1 MRIKP
6 VVLVAFALGFGV
18 TILTLQT
25 TASHAS
31 LRGQAPGASP
41 TGTVAAEAAP
51 HAGPFAIQ
59 RPPPAAP
66 AASDPPPPPPPP
78 PPPARRAPTS
88 STAEIATSTRTS
100 RWRAARRLS
109 SGTSTW
115 REGGRGGLD
124 APSQRPPSPA

>member
-41 TGTVAAEAAP
+41 TGTLAAEAAP

-78 PPPARRAPTS
+78 PPGAPPGASLDES
-88 STAEIATSTRTS
+88 SESRGRVMSTT
-100 RWRAARRLS
+100 L
-109 SGTSTW
+109 
-115 REGGRGGLD
+115 
-124 APSQRPPSPA
+124 

>member
-41 TGTVAAEAAP
+41 TGTLAAEAAP
-51 HAGPFAIQ
+51 HAWKYEVFA
-59 RPPPAAP
+59 RGFLAP
-66 AASDPPPPPPPP
+66 G
-78 PPPARRAPTS
+78 
-88 STAEIATSTRTS
+88 
-100 RWRAARRLS
+100 RRLS
-109 SGTSTW
+109 
-115 REGGRGGLD
+115 RG
-124 APSQRPPSPA
+124 PSPSVPSARFLLG

>member
-41 TGTVAAEAAP
+41 TGTLVEV
-51 HAGPFAIQ
+51 Q
-59 RPPPAAP
+59 VM
-66 AASDPPPPPPPP
+66 S
-78 PPPARRAPTS
+78 
-88 STAEIATSTRTS
+88 TSTPC
-100 RWRAARRLS
+100 S
-109 SGTSTW
+109 S
-115 REGGRGGLD
+115 LL
-124 APSQRPPSPA
+124 